1 MLRNAKNQI
10 VSVPAKL
17 NTKDNPSLFASL
29 KETKELSDP
38 NGRSTNGM
46 FNLGTRAKLIH

>member
-1 MLRNAKNQI
+1 MLYNDKNQVVHI
-10 VSVPAKL
+10 PAKF

-38 NGRSTNGM
+38 CGRATNGM
-46 FNLGTRAKLIH
+46 FSIETRAKFKQ